1 MENTIVVEDL
11 TKKFGNFTSV
21 DHISFEVKKGE
32 IFGLLGANGAGKTTT
47 IRMLCGLLIPTSGT
61 MKVAGYDVFTHGKE
75 IRKHIGYM
83 SQKFSLYEDLT
94 VMENLE
100 LFGTI
105 YKIKKDILRKR
116 ILQIIARLQMRDFVT
131 KHVESLPLGQKQKL
145 AFATAL
151 IHNPEI
157 VFLDEPTSG
166 VDPLVRRDFWNMIYE
181 SAANGVTIVVT
192 THYMDEAEYCN
203 RLCFMSNGKVET
215 IGNPNDLKNLYQV
228 DSMNGVF
235 HKITHR

>member
-1 MENTIVVEDL
+1 LEYTIVVKNL
-11 TKKFGNFTSV
+11 TKKFGDFTSV
-21 DHISFEVKKGE
+21 NNISFKVKKGE

-47 IRMLCGLLIPTSGT
+47 IRMLCGLLIPTSG
-61 MKVAGYDVFTHGKE
+61 MMEIAGYNVFTHGKE
-75 IRKHIGYM
+75 IRKCIGYM

-94 VMENLE
+94 IIENLE

-105 YKIKKDILRKR
+105 YNIPKKILQKR
-116 ILQIIARLQMRDFVT
+116 ILNIIARLNIRDFANSKVL
-131 KHVESLPLGQKQKL
+131 SLPLGQKQKL

-151 IHNPEI
+151 IHKPEI

-181 SAANGVTIVVT
+181 SASQGITIIVT

-203 RLCFMSNGKVET
+203 RLCFMSNGKIEV
-215 IGNPNDLKNLYQV
+215 IGNPNKLKEKYKV
-228 DSMNGVF
+228 ASMTEVF
-235 HKITHR
+235 QKITNR